1 MMSFFA
7 KFLPLKKYCIEEL
20 VNNVE
25 LSLIEPIV
33 IRGIANVLIVDNEV
47 QSGMPMKESLQKHGF
62 KNVEY
67 YTALERIT
75 DVEKFDVILCDIQGV
90 GESLGFKDGFELA
103 TEIKRLYPSIGIIAF
118 SANNIGKINKT
129 LIDDVLSKDVRLKN
143 RNERIDAVA
152 QKVFNPI
159 EAWYIFR
166 NRLLDKKVSIHT
178 IAQLENLYVKK
189 RIKRESL
196 TEEDVRKFL
205 NDISIVATIVGHL
218 IKLSG
223 LGV

>member
-166 NRLLDKKVSIHT
+166 NRLLDKKV
-178 IAQLENLYVKK
+178 
-189 RIKRESL
+189 R
-196 TEEDVRKFL
+196 
-205 NDISIVATIVGHL
+205 
-218 IKLSG
+218 
-223 LGV
+223 

>member
-1 MMSFFA
+1 MSFFV

-166 NRLLDKKVSIHT
+166 NRLLDTKVSIHT